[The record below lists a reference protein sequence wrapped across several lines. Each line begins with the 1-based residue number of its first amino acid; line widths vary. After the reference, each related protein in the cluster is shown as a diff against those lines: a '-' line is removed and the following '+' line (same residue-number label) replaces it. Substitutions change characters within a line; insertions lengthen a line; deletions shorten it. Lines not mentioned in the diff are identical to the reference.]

1 MTTTLL
7 TPADTRLRDR
17 VMQQLEWDSQL
28 DASAVA
34 TTVREGVVTLTGY
47 VDGYAGKLGAER
59 AAKRVRGV
67 RAVANEIQVR
77 LRLERTDTE
86 IATDAAR
93 ALHLR
98 VTLPESVQAVVRS
111 GHLTLTGVTPTL
123 FQRAVA
129 EKAVRHIKG
138 LKEVVNRIAVAAPAI
153 EPETATQ
160 QIAGALHREAHIGAR
175 GIEVTFNGNSVV
187 LKGVV
192 RSWHERESAERAV
205 MHGPGIT
212 AVLNQLVV
220 TPGEDEVPDEVC

>member
-1 MTTTLL
+1 MTTALL

-17 VMQQLEWDSQL
+17 VMQQLEWDSQF
-28 DASAVA
+28 DASAVG
-34 TTVREGVVTLTGY
+34 TTAREGVVTLTGY
-47 VDGYAGKLGAER
+47 VDSYAGKLGAER

-67 RAVANEIQVR
+67 RAVANDIQVR
-77 LRLERTDTE
+77 LKLERTDSE
-86 IATDAAR
+86 MATDAAR

-98 VTLPESVQAVVRS
+98 ATLPESVQAVVRS

-138 LKEVVNRIAVAAPAI
+138 LKEVVNRIAVAAPAVNA
-153 EPETATQ
+153 EAVAT
-160 QIAGALHREAHIGAR
+160 QIAGAIHREAQVNPR

-192 RSWHERESAERAV
+192 RSWHERESAERAA
-205 MHGPGIT
+205 MHGPGII
-212 AVLNQLVV
+212 AVVNQLVV
-220 TPGEDEVPDEVC
+220 APGEDEVPDDVC